1 MSYRKYFKDV
11 SGFDVVDVYR
21 THRLFGVNDEV
32 LCHASKKLLLSGV
45 RTGGKT
51 LEQDV
56 TEARDSLNRWLEML
70 AEDLGNAQEKDGW
83 TPQEI
88 EVAAFRKS
96 CDSAEVEWPDESR
109 IDVIG
114 QNGNDGAVYS
124 EYTLQ
129 EVIGNAVLSD
139 WTEWVAVDKNGM
151 VHEYSHDVSTNCRVW
166 QRNRNESKPYDFK
179 FRKINKVVPPLNFKN
194 CIWKIK
200 K

>member
-1 MSYRKYFKDV
+1 MSYEKYFKDV
-11 SGFDVVDVYR
+11 SGYDVIDVYR
-21 THRLFGVNDEV
+21 VHRLFGVNDEV

-56 TEARDSLNRWLEML
+56 KEARDSLNRWLEML
-70 AEDLGNAQEKDGW
+70 TEDIGNAQEKDGW
-83 TPQEI
+83 TPGAI
-88 EVAAFRKS
+88 EAAAFRKS

-129 EVIGNAVLSD
+129 EVIGDAVLSD
-139 WTEWVAVDKNGM
+139 WARWVAVGRNGKSAEFEEKPEIHGDFWASM
-151 VHEYSHDVSTNCRVW
+151 NGRVC
-166 QRNRNESKPYDFK
+166 Q
-179 FRKINKVVPPLNFKN
+179 INKVVPPLNFKN
-194 CIWKIK
+194 CIWKLK

>member
-1 MSYRKYFKDV
+1 MSYEKYFKDV
-11 SGFDVVDVYR
+11 SGYDVIDVYR
-21 THRLFGVNDEV
+21 THRIFGLTDEV

-56 TEARDSLNRWLEML
+56 REARDSLNRWLEML

-83 TPQEI
+83 TPGAI
-88 EVAAFRKS
+88 EATAFRKS

-129 EVIGNAVLSD
+129 EVIGDAVLSD
-139 WTEWVAVDKNGM
+139 WARWVAVDEDGE
-151 VHEYSHDVSTNCRVW
+151 VWEYS
-166 QRNRNESKPYDFK
+166 QRPLENKHGWHRELDFK
-179 FRKINKVVPPLNFKN
+179 GRYVNKVVPPISFKN
-194 CIWKIK
+194 CIWEI
-200 K
+200 

>member
-1 MSYRKYFKDV
+1 MSYEKYFKDV
-11 SGFDVVDVYR
+11 SGYDVVDVYR
-21 THRLFGVNDEV
+21 VHRLFGVNDEV

-56 TEARDSLNRWLEML
+56 REARDSLNRWLEML
-70 AEDLGNAQEKDGW
+70 AEDIGN
-83 TPQEI
+83 
-88 EVAAFRKS
+88 
-96 CDSAEVEWPDESR
+96 DSADVEWPDESR

-124 EYTLQ
+124 EYTLK

-139 WTEWVAVDKNGM
+139 WARWVAVNNNGQ
-151 VHEYSHDVSTNCRVW
+151 VWEYENHPSSD
-166 QRNRNESKPYDFK
+166 PYGWFSDLNSEGL
-179 FRKINKVVPPLNFKN
+179 INNVVPPLNFKN
-194 CIWKIK
+194 CIWRIK

>member
-1 MSYRKYFKDV
+1 MSYEKYFKDV

-21 THRLFGVNDEV
+21 VHRLFGVNDEV

-83 TPQEI
+83 TPGAI
-88 EVAAFRKS
+88 EAAAFRKS

-114 QNGNDGAVYS
+114 QNGATG
-124 EYTLQ
+124 E
-129 EVIGNAVLSD
+129 
-139 WTEWVAVDKNGM
+139 
-151 VHEYSHDVSTNCRVW
+151 H
-166 QRNRNESKPYDFK
+166 YDE
-179 FRKINKVVPPLNFKN
+179 
-194 CIWKIK
+194 
-200 K
+200 

>member
-11 SGFDVVDVYR
+11 SGYDVIDVYR
-21 THRLFGVNDEV
+21 THRIFGLTDEV

-45 RTGGKT
+45 RTGGKS

-56 TEARDSLNRWLEML
+56 REARDSLNRWLEML

-83 TPQEI
+83 TPVAI
-88 EVAAFRKS
+88 EAAAFRKS

-114 QNGNDGAVYS
+114 QNGNDGAAYS

-129 EVIGNAVLSD
+129 EVIGDAVLSD
-139 WTEWVAVDKNGM
+139 WARWVAVDEDGE
-151 VHEYSHDVSTNCRVW
+151 VWEYANKPILSVAMWNNS
-166 QRNRNESKPYDFK
+166 NESRYMH
-179 FRKINKVVPPLNFKN
+179 INKVVRPLNFKN
-194 CIWKIK
+194 CIWRVNK
-200 K
+200 

>member
-1 MSYRKYFKDV
+1 MSYEKYFKDV

-21 THRLFGVNDEV
+21 VHRLFGVNDEV

-70 AEDLGNAQEKDGW
+70 SEDLGNAQEKDGW
-83 TPQEI
+83 TPKEI
-88 EVAAFRKS
+88 EAAAFRKS

-114 QNGNDGAVYS
+114 QNGATG
-124 EYTLQ
+124 E
-129 EVIGNAVLSD
+129 
-139 WTEWVAVDKNGM
+139 
-151 VHEYSHDVSTNCRVW
+151 H
-166 QRNRNESKPYDFK
+166 YDE
-179 FRKINKVVPPLNFKN
+179 
-194 CIWKIK
+194 
-200 K
+200 

>member
-1 MSYRKYFKDV
+1 MSYEKYFKDV

-21 THRLFGVNDEV
+21 VHRLFGVNDEV

-45 RTGGKT
+45 RTGGKS

-56 TEARDSLNRWLEML
+56 KEARDSLNRWLEML

-88 EVAAFRKS
+88 GTASFK
-96 CDSAEVEWPDESR
+96 DTHK
-109 IDVIG
+109 
-114 QNGNDGAVYS
+114 

-129 EVIGNAVLSD
+129 EVLGDAVLSD
-139 WTEWVAVDKNGM
+139 WAEWVAVDEDGE
-151 VHEYSHDVSTNCRVW
+151 VWEYANKPILSVAMWNNS
-166 QRNRNESKPYDFK
+166 NESRYMH
-179 FRKINKVVPPLNFKN
+179 INKVVRPLNFKN
-194 CIWKIK
+194 CIWEIK

>member
-1 MSYRKYFKDV
+1 MSYEKYFKDV

-21 THRLFGVNDEV
+21 VHRLFGVNDEV

-88 EVAAFRKS
+88 EAAAFRKS
-96 CDSAEVEWPDESR
+96 CDSAEAEWLDESR

-124 EYTLQ
+124 EYTLD
-129 EVIGNAVLSD
+129 EVVGDAVLSD
-139 WTEWVAVDKNGM
+139 WAVAVTVDASGEVWEHGGNPYFDDVDM
-151 VHEYSHDVSTNCRVW
+151 VWLNPKGRF
-166 QRNRNESKPYDFK
+166 NR
-179 FRKINKVVPPLNFKN
+179 INKVVPPLNFKN
-194 CIWKIK
+194 CIWRVK

>member
-1 MSYRKYFKDV
+1 MSYEKYFKDV

-21 THRLFGVNDEV
+21 VHRLFGVNDEV

-56 TEARDSLNRWLEML
+56 KEARDSLNRWLEML

-83 TPQEI
+83 TPGAI
-88 EVAAFRKS
+88 EAAAFIKS

-129 EVIGNAVLSD
+129 EVIGDAVLSD
-139 WTEWVAVDKNGM
+139 FVRWVSVDANGE
-151 VHEYSHDVSTNCRVW
+151 VWGHDA
-166 QRNRNESKPYDFK
+166 KPYVNCIQTGWLNSKGYFK
-179 FRKINKVVPPLNFKN
+179 RINKVVPPLNFKN
-194 CIWKIK
+194 CIWEIK

>member
-1 MSYRKYFKDV
+1 MSYEKYFKDV
-11 SGFDVVDVYR
+11 SGYDVIDVYR
-21 THRLFGVNDEV
+21 THRIFGLNDEV

-56 TEARDSLNRWLEML
+56 KEARDSLNRWLEML
-70 AEDLGNAQEKDGW
+70 AEDLCNEQEADGW
-83 TPQEI
+83 TTGAI
-88 EVAAFRKS
+88 EAAAFRKS

-124 EYTLQ
+124 EYTLD
-129 EVIGNAVLSD
+129 EVVGDAVLSD
-139 WTEWVAVDKNGM
+139 LARWVVVTRCGIVVMCELKP
-151 VHEYSHDVSTNCRVW
+151 VPHEDSYQW
-166 QRNRNESKPYDFK
+166 DF
-179 FRKINKVVPPLNFKN
+179 RGGYAQINKVVPPLNFKN
-194 CIWKIK
+194 CIWEIK

>member
-1 MSYRKYFKDV
+1 MSYEKYFKDV

-21 THRLFGVNDEV
+21 VHRLFGVNDEV

-56 TEARDSLNRWLEML
+56 KEARDTLTRWLEML

-83 TPQEI
+83 TPQAI
-88 EVAAFRKS
+88 ESAAFKDA
-96 CDSAEVEWPDESR
+96 CDSAEAEWPDDSR

-129 EVIGNAVLSD
+129 EVLGDAVLSD
-139 WTEWVAVDKNGM
+139 YARWVAVDADGE
-151 VHEYSHDVSTNCRVW
+151 VLEYSA
-166 QRNRNESKPYDFK
+166 KPYVDDDVMEWVNPEVRFNRIK
-179 FRKINKVVPPLNFKN
+179 KVVPPLNFKS
-194 CIWKIK
+194 CIWEVNK
-200 K
+200 